1 MKWKQAVP
9 RVPPLVCNQWEQGS
23 GDVAVSANFR
33 EHDRTWK
40 MTAVSTWRRA
50 TSAMNLDSVLT
61 KPNIFTSIAS
71 SPPFRASQIASVSRP
86 PLRPEPQGHQVQE
99 YLGMGFE
106 GRQRIQGPL

>member
-50 TSAMNLDSVLT
+50 TSAMNLDSGYQR
-61 KPNIFTSIAS
+61 NEF
-71 SPPFRASQIASVSRP
+71 
-86 PLRPEPQGHQVQE
+86 
-99 YLGMGFE
+99 GFGVYRE
-106 GRQRIQGPL
+106 FAVYQTITYERV